1 MVIAVLVIEILNLK
15 IICYLYFVIWDLSFA
30 ILDLSTV
37 I

>member
-15 IICYLYFVIWDLSFA
+15 IICYLYFVILDLSFA